1 MNNEEKKRKCIGWLM
16 IGMLPQYIQR
26 EGQSVGVA
34 LKVLNDARQIVNDL
48 DAAGEL
54 DTLMAAFNC
63 QMEKK

>member
-1 MNNEEKKRKCIGWLM
+1 MNNEEKKKKCTGWLM

-26 EGQSVGVA
+26 EGRSVGVA
-34 LKVLNDARQIVNDL
+34 LKVLDDAKQIVNDL

-63 QMEKK
+63 YTVKK

>member
-1 MNNEEKKRKCIGWLM
+1 MNNEEKKKQCAGWLM

-26 EGQSVGVA
+26 EGRSVGVA
-34 LKVLNDARQIVNDL
+34 LKVLNDAKQIVNDL

-63 QMEKK
+63 YTVKK